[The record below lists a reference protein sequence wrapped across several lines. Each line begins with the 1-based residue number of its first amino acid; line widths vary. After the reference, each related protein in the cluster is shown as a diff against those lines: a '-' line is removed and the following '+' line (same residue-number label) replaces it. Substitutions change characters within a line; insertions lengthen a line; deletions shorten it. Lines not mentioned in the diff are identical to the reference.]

1 MMIPRIHHRCRQ
13 VVKVFHVTGSQ
24 YCAMSNGDTGNEG
37 ITDVHG
43 AATAFTQRRY
53 LGRTI
58 RRTDIKY
65 NNAVGQ
71 INLHQLFKTI
81 LQ

>member
-1 MMIPRIHHRCRQ
+1 
-13 VVKVFHVTGSQ
+13 
-24 YCAMSNGDTGNEG
+24 MSNGDTGNEG
-37 ITDVHG
+37 ITDVLG

-53 LGRTI
+53 LGRTFN
-58 RRTDIKY
+58 RTDIKY
-65 NNAVGQ
+65 NNSVGQ

>member
-1 MMIPRIHHRCRQ
+1 
-13 VVKVFHVTGSQ
+13 
-24 YCAMSNGDTGNEG
+24 MSNGETGNEG
-37 ITDVHG
+37 ITDVQG

-58 RRTDIKY
+58 SRTDIKY
-65 NNAVGQ
+65 NNTVGQ
-71 INLHQLFKTI
+71 INLNQLFKTI